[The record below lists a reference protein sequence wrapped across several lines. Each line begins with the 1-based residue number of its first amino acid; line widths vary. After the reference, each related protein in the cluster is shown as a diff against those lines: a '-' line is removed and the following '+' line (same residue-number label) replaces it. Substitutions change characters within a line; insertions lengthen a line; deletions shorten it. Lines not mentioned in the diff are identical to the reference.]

1 MIGEWV
7 YVNGAIC
14 AKDAATVSVFD
25 HGFLYGDGVFEGI
38 AVARRAVFKLDA
50 HIERLRDS
58 ARYLAIAAP
67 EVDAL
72 REAALQ
78 VARRNNLD
86 EGYLR
91 IVLTR
96 GAGPVGIRNM
106 DKLGAP
112 TLVMIAQHE
121 VRAQRAAIYEH
132 GLTAVIAATRRI
144 PPECV
149 DGKAKTCNYINNILG
164 FQEAIRAGA
173 DEAIMLNDSGYI
185 TEATADNIFV
195 IRGGEVLTPPAYLG
209 LLKGITRGVVLEL
222 AREMAIPSDE
232 RVLVMQDVYTAD
244 EVFLT
249 GTGAELVP
257 VVEVDGRRIGA
268 GRPGP
273 VFLRLLNGFRE
284 RTKWDGVPLKPESP
298 AKVRSERAL
307 RAARASEASLQ

>member
-149 DGKAKTCNYINNILG
+149 DGKAKTCNYINNIL
-164 FQEAIRAGA
+164 
-173 DEAIMLNDSGYI
+173 
-185 TEATADNIFV
+185 
-195 IRGGEVLTPPAYLG
+195 AYLEAKHAKVDTAI
-209 LLKGITRGVVLEL
+209 LLDTNGFVAENYAANLFLVSHGVVKTPALGAILNGITRQTVLAL
-222 AREMAIPSDE
+222 CADADIPHREATLTPHD
-232 RVLVMQDVYTAD
+232 LLCAD
-244 EVFLT
+244 EVFET
-249 GTGAELVP
+249 GSLAEVKP
-257 VVEVDGRRIGA
+257 ITSIG
-268 GRPGP
+268 GRPIGSGKPGP
-273 VFLRLLNGFRE
+273 MTRRLH
-284 RTKWDGVPLKPESP
+284 T
-298 AKVRSERAL
+298 AL
-307 RAARASEASLQ
+307 RELMEGGTASVAF